1 MTSAISALRE
11 AVPAD
16 VPALVTLVRTAY
28 RGGVGWTTESA
39 FLDDERIDAAGVTDK
54 ITNPRGAVL
63 VATDVTDEMNE
74 TDETGSIIGCCELVD
89 RGDGLAY
96 FGMFAVDPTRQT
108 AGLGRALLAG
118 AEHWAA
124 ATWHTRTMEM
134 TVIAQRHELIAW
146 YVRRG
151 YTVSEETRPFP
162 YDHLVNGS
170 ALRDDLY
177 FAVLTRAI

>member
-1 MTSAISALRE
+1 MTSAIAAFRD

-16 VPALVTLVRTAY
+16 IPTLVTLVRTAY
-28 RGGVGWTTESA
+28 RGEVGWTTETA
-39 FLDDERIDAAGVTDK
+39 LLDDERIDAPGVAEK
-54 ITNPRGAVL
+54 ITNPQGAVL
-63 VATDVTDEMNE
+63 VATDD
-74 TDETGSIIGCCELVD
+74 TGEVIGCCELVD

-96 FGMFAVDPTRQT
+96 FGMFAVDPTLQA
-108 AGLGRALLAG
+108 AGLGRQLLAR
-118 AEHWAA
+118 AEQHA
-124 ATWHTRTMEM
+124 ATRWRTRTMEM
-134 TVIAQRHELIAW
+134 TVIAQRPELIAW

-151 YTVSEETRPFP
+151 YTVSDETRPFP